1 MPILTTTVLILGVV
15 AWSACR
21 LALRGEL
28 GPALSQA
35 VRNPIGANVDAPNV
49 TGTLFVFRCRI
60 GAIILGLAWGGRVLK
75 RLNEGAVVSAL
86 ETWSTAPRASRAFGE
101 GGRRRD

>member
-1 MPILTTTVLILGVV
+1 
-15 AWSACR
+15 
-21 LALRGEL
+21 
-28 GPALSQA
+28 
-35 VRNPIGANVDAPNV
+35 V

>member
-1 MPILTTTVLILGVV
+1 
-15 AWSACR
+15 
-21 LALRGEL
+21 
-28 GPALSQA
+28 
-35 VRNPIGANVDAPNV
+35 V

-86 ETWSTAPRASRAFGE
+86 ETWSTAPRASRAFVE